1 MQPARHECHA
11 CCSLQAEK
19 PGIQPVV
26 GNTHDTHVVQVVSSF
41 QKILRGS
48 QELMKEIYVK
58 YEALTCP
65 NNKVHI
71 CDMYF
76 PFYMGSDNI
85 LNFQIFILRF
95 EFFDEIV

>member
-1 MQPARHECHA
+1 
-11 CCSLQAEK
+11 
-19 PGIQPVV
+19 
-26 GNTHDTHVVQVVSSF
+26 
-41 QKILRGS
+41 
-48 QELMKEIYVK
+48 MKEIYVK